1 MATKRI
7 YTVCDNST
15 GKTRLVRASHP
26 NAALMHVARATWAVR
41 VATQTD
47 LEQEIK
53 AGTKVEEPGEPASD
67 DGQGNL
73 P

>member
-7 YTVCDNST
+7 YSITKDGVQ
-15 GKTRLVRASHP
+15 RLVRASHP

-41 VATQTD
+41 VATQAD
-47 LEQEIK
+47 LEQGFK
-53 AGTKVEEPGEPASD
+53 AGTKVEEPGEPAPA
-67 DGQGNL
+67 DGQGAL